1 MLLDI
6 SLGVSYFFLLS
17 NEFPNSILDATH
29 LLSFTFTDTVNN
41 TKLLFYVNLIQ
52 EIILLLNLPRY
63 GTWFRSNEDD
73 SNEDYVSRKS
83 FLD

>member
-6 SLGVSYFFLLS
+6 SLGVSYFFLFN
-17 NEFPNSILDATH
+17 NEFPDSILDATH
-29 LLSFTFTDTVNN
+29 LLSFTFTDTVND

-52 EIILLLNLPRY
+52 EITPLLNLPRY
-63 GTWFRSNEDD
+63 RTWFHSNEDD
-73 SNEDYVSRKS
+73 SNEDCVSRKS